1 MPLLSDAYNGTSVS
15 PEREDKGDGFE
26 EKKCELE
33 KSGVSV
39 EMERDVICKGNWKKE
54 WNKLIYLG
62 KEININGGKAQGT
75 EFN

>member
-39 EMERDVICKGNWKKE
+39 EMERDVICKGN
-54 WNKLIYLG
+54 
-62 KEININGGKAQGT
+62 
-75 EFN
+75 